1 MVWNRDHH
9 FPILRHFRILTQ
21 WTAYIICISVLH
33 QTAFE
38 DVLGEPDGS
47 HSPDCVWRISSMCF
61 KGGKACCY
69 TILTGI
75 CGIFIA
81 LYWGCEFACI
91 SFEQIWCTTPCIR
104 IFGIYLGCMQ
114 KFFGT
119 CVSCCLAPI
128 CETAGL
134 CFSNISVKNG

>member
-1 MVWNRDHH
+1 MLKKSNIWFKKLCHYFLFSN
-9 FPILRHFRILTQ
+9 FRRITNVEH
-21 WTAYIICISVLH
+21 CFC

-38 DVLGEPDGS
+38 DVIGEPDGS
-47 HSPDCVWRISSMCF
+47 HSPDCVWRISAMCF

-69 TILTGI
+69 TILTGL
-75 CGIFIA
+75 CGIFIG

-91 SFEQIWCTTPCIR
+91 SFEQIWCTTPMLR
-104 IFGIYLGCMQ
+104 VFGVYLGCLQ

-128 CETAGL
+128 CETCGL
-134 CFSNISVKNG
+134 LFSNISVKKC

>member
-1 MVWNRDHH
+1 MDDLQKELDMDNRDPNDLNKH
-9 FPILRHFRILTQ
+9 
-21 WTAYIICISVLH
+21 V

-38 DVLGEPDGS
+38 DVIGEPDGS
-47 HSPDCVWRISSMCF
+47 HSPDCVWRISAMCF

-69 TILTGI
+69 TILTGL
-75 CGIFIA
+75 CGIFIG

-91 SFEQIWCTTPCIR
+91 SFEQIWCTTPMLR
-104 IFGIYLGCMQ
+104 VFGVYLGCLQ

-128 CETAGL
+128 CETCGL
-134 CFSNISVKNG
+134 LFSNISVKKC